1 MMNLRAIIEFD
12 TQTQSFSATCPE
24 LNFVSS
30 CGMTKEEAVKNL
42 QEAIILMLE
51 PIPEK
56 FLAKNKMAENY
67 ELMEFVI

>member
-1 MMNLRAIIEFD
+1 MMNLREIIEFD

-51 PIPEK
+51 PIPT
-56 FLAKNKMAENY
+56 LHGVLLGY
-67 ELMEFVI
+67 ELFVIY